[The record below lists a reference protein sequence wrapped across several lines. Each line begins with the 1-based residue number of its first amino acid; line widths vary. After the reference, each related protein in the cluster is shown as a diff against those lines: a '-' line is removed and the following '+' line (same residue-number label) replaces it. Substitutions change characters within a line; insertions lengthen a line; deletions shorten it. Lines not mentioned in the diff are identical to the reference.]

1 MPSKMTEKFIG
12 KTCEN
17 CGFGNYKEFP
27 DGNEWNVVCSE
38 CEAILFCYEPLP
50 HQRAFHED
58 PAKYKLFAGG

>member
-12 KTCEN
+12 KTCDE
-17 CGFGNYKEFP
+17 CGFGVYKEFP
-27 DGNEWNVVCSE
+27 DGNEWNVICND

-50 HQRAFHED
+50 HQMNFHAD